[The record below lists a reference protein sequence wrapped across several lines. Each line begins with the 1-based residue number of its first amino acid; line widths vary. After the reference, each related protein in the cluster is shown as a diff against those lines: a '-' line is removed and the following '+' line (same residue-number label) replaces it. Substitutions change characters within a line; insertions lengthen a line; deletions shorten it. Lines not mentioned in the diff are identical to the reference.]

1 MEIELQFQSDDF
13 FSNDLINDMTITVD
27 IYSNDGSDID
37 WELVSIYDNTSD
49 RFRPFSG
56 FSEEDQERIERLCRE
71 AADLN
76 AADIIANYGEREYIK
91 PDDENETW

>member
-13 FSNDLINDMTITVD
+13 FSNELCNDMTITVD

-71 AADLN
+71 AADSN
-76 AADIIANYGEREYIK
+76 AADIITNYGEREYNK
-91 PDDENETW
+91 DDEDETW

>member
-1 MEIELQFQSDDF
+1 MEIELKFESDDF
-13 FSNDLINDMTITVD
+13 FSNDLCNDMTITVD

-56 FSEEDQERIERLCRE
+56 FSDHEQERIERLCRD
-71 AADLN
+71 AADSN
-76 AADIIANYGEREYIK
+76 AADIIANYGEREYNK
-91 PDDENETW
+91 DEGDETW